1 MTDAAKVNY
10 TSGNLTLNE
19 SDPLNPTW
27 VADGNPT
34 PNIIWTRVSNNKAE
48 SFPLIISGK
57 QDEGGYRCTASN
69 GDRSPDSRIV
79 VVFVQSKLILNCL
92 PLPFIAWGYTELQN
106 LSAGNLTQL
115 FHYLK

>member
-1 MTDAAKVNY
+1 MKEATGALQVMVFD
-10 TSGNLTLNE
+10 SIH
-19 SDPLNPTW
+19 S
-27 VADGNPT
+27 T
-34 PNIIWTRVSNNKAE
+34 P
-48 SFPLIISGK
+48 F
-57 QDEGGYRCTASN
+57 
-69 GDRSPDSRIV
+69 PDSRIV